1 MRRNQFD
8 DDDGD
13 EYEADNDEFNVER
26 DNDDDDNGDD
36 DDRQFYYK
44 PTFRKST
51 QETGEE
57 ALTRFCFLTKSH
69 HSQPDHLI
77 LLTKIKHS
85 SLRH

>member
-13 EYEADNDEFNVER
+13 EYEVNVER

-57 ALTRFCFLTKSH
+57 AQTRFSFLTKSH
-69 HSQPDHLI
+69 HSQPDYLI